1 MQSERLDPDSIGPG
15 LSLATL
21 DLPATVGERFSE
33 LYGTDDPPADGAE
46 WVAQMRTTIAD
57 ARGRQ
62 PTVED
67 LCTTPDGDHA
77 FVPADEAG
85 DSAATAAGGAEE
97 TYLCVLDPLAY
108 SFLTG
113 ETGTVR
119 STTPVRGETVTFDIG
134 ADDLAVSHDEA
145 VVSLGVS
152 DHLDGVDVDSAP
164 VETVYRQVCGYIQ
177 TFADRAEYEQWAA
190 EADAVTMALSAEEGV
205 AVARELARTLFT
217 GDTESA

>member
-21 DLPATVGERFSE
+21 DLPPAVGERFSE

-46 WVAQMRTTIAD
+46 WVDQMRTTIAD

-62 PTVED
+62 PTVD
-67 LCTTPDGDHA
+67 DPCTTPDGDHA
-77 FVPADEAG
+77 FVPADGTDAK
-85 DSAATAAGGAEE
+85 

-108 SFLTG
+108 PFLTG

-134 ADDLAVSHDEA
+134 AGDLAVSHETA

-177 TFADRAEYEQWAA
+177 TFADRAEYEQWAQ
-190 EADAVTMALSAEEGV
+190 EADAVTMALPATEGV
-205 AVARELARTLFT
+205 ALAGKIARTLFEA
-217 GDTESA
+217 GTEGGQTA